1 MLIIDI
7 LLSIPFLVKSYNIH
21 MELILK
27 SLAVLC
33 IGIVSISVLDFIS
46 KIISQRHNLSLSNL
60 TESSRLELGQMILF

>member
-27 SLAVLC
+27 SLAALC
-33 IGIVSISVLDFIS
+33 IGIVSISVSDFYL
-46 KIISQRHNLSLSNL
+46 HNYL
-60 TESSRLELGQMILF
+60 TKT

>member
-27 SLAVLC
+27 SLAALC
-33 IGIVSISVLDFIS
+33 IGIVSISVSDFYL
-46 KIISQRHNLSLSNL
+46 HNYL
-60 TESSRLELGQMILF
+60 TKTSITFQSHRIKQT